1 MMKRARGSW
10 MVTKEEVTE
19 TRNLPRS
26 SNDKNALLLVMFS
39 NRLAKVLNYF
49 FVSEI
54 FAMV

>member
-1 MMKRARGSW
+1 
-10 MVTKEEVTE
+10 MVTKEEEVTE